1 MLCCSDGVVD
11 KYSRRIG
18 IGCVAYN
25 SNHQELCKCSKCISG
40 KSSLLAE
47 TIAIEE
53 TGRIALLHGW
63 KKVCFFSDS
72 KISIDYIN
80 DNQQVVPWDIYAPII
95 KIREKI
101 GNFELV
107 SFVAIRR
114 SSNLHAHNLA
124 KESLQSGIEFI
135 CIHSDVMAYPFHE

>member
-1 MLCCSDGVVD
+1 M
-11 KYSRRIG
+11 
-18 IGCVAYN
+18 
-25 SNHQELCKCSKCISG
+25 CKCSKCISR
-40 KSSLLAE
+40 KFYLLAE
-47 TIAIEE
+47 TVAIEG
-53 TGRIALLHGW
+53 TVRIALLHGW
-63 KKVCFFSDS
+63 KKVCFFSNP
-72 KISIDYIN
+72 KISIDCIN

-114 SSNLHAHNLA
+114 SSNLHEHNLA
-124 KESLQSGIEFI
+124 KESLQSGREFI